1 LTNSSILDK
10 TTELAYIFYAMES
23 SSFTALKITGARG
36 RHVEVDNI
44 VLMRPIPQPIENE
57 GLKGYKKTGYP
68 KQVGFRQ
75 KPSCYFISSQNR
87 LKIGQGFPF
96 KADNPPELSDN
107 FPRLKTKM
115 GPKGV

>member
-1 LTNSSILDK
+1 
-10 TTELAYIFYAMES
+10 MGS

-44 VLMRPIPQPIENE
+44 IVMRPTLKPIENKE
-57 GLKGYKKTGYP
+57 FTGHKKMGYP
-68 KQVGFRQ
+68 KLAGVRQ
-75 KPSCYFISSQNR
+75 KPDYYLISSQNR

-107 FPRLKTKM
+107 FPRLNRENGGKHGKANSQS
-115 GPKGV
+115 KA